1 MAESS
6 VVVRPLAEVLKT
18 RRKPKKGSEASELFV
33 VEVHPQGMAKEF
45 FRLVQLL
52 PRVMHEK
59 SREARTRKL
68 EQLVEV
74 FSGETTLSLARV
86 EQALLQARGRTEFL
100 EQFETLTS
108 AQVAD
113 LSGSTAKNQAAQA
126 SRWKTQGKVFSIAH
140 AGQELYP
147 AFQLTSE
154 GLPRPVVAAVLKAS
168 PARGWQLARWFVS
181 NNGWLPGAARPVDL
195 LDTRPEAVLEAAR
208 QSAKPVIG

>member
-6 VVVRPLAEVLKT
+6 VVIRPLAEVLKT
-18 RRKPKKGSEASELFV
+18 RRKPKKGPEASELFV
-33 VEVHPQGMAKEF
+33 VEVRPQGMAKEF

-52 PRVMHEK
+52 PGVMHEK

-74 FSGETTLSLARV
+74 LSGETALSPARV
-86 EQALLQARGRTEFL
+86 EQALLHSRRRNEFL

-126 SRWKTQGKVFSIAH
+126 SRWKAQGKVFSLTH

-147 AFQLTSE
+147 AFQFTAE
-154 GLPRPVVAAVLKAS
+154 GLPRPVVAAVLKAN
-168 PARGWQLARWFVS
+168 PARGWQLVRWFVA

-195 LDTRPEAVLEAAR
+195 LDTQPDAVVEAAR
-208 QSAKPVIG
+208 QAAQSTVG